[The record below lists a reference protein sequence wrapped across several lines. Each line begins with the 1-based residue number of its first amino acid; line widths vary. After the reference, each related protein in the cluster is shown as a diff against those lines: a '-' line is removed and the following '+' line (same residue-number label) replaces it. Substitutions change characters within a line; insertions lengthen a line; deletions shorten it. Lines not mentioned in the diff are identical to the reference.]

1 MIFNWY
7 PKPGFCNAGWPWY
20 LSFIGS
26 SGKVPIQPAGLQT
39 IRLAQKQPKGFQK
52 EPRSHMVWRCLDHP
66 RIYYIFWYSYII
78 HIYIHTYVYV
88 FICWHLNSEICFC
101 KQKGLDLDICCAQW
115 WVWLVGQFL
124 VLPALYIEQR
134 IGTLRKLH
142 MVIVIDSFPIK
153 TAICHV

>member
-1 MIFNWY
+1 MALIPFIHWEFWENSNSTRRAPNDPSSSKTAERLSKRAPQSHGLEMFRSSTHLLYILIFIYN
-7 PKPGFCNAGWPWY
+7 
-20 LSFIGS
+20 
-26 SGKVPIQPAGLQT
+26 
-39 IRLAQKQPKGFQK
+39 
-52 EPRSHMVWRCLDHP
+52 SHVY
-66 RIYYIFWYSYII
+66 IYVY
-78 HIYIHTYVYV
+78 TYVYV

-101 KQKGLDLDICCAQW
+101 KQKGLDLDICCAQG

-134 IGTLRKLH
+134 IGTLRKWH

>member
-1 MIFNWY
+1 MALIPFIHWEFWESSNSTRRAPNDPSSSKTAERLSKRATQSHGLEMFRSSTHLLYILIF
-7 PKPGFCNAGWPWY
+7 
-20 LSFIGS
+20 
-26 SGKVPIQPAGLQT
+26 
-39 IRLAQKQPKGFQK
+39 
-52 EPRSHMVWRCLDHP
+52 
-66 RIYYIFWYSYII
+66 IYNS
-78 HIYIHTYVYV
+78 HIYIYTYVYV